1 MVGATL
7 DAIPIWRLL
16 KPMLPKN
23 LCLDKGCDYD
33 DPEQEARARGVKPQI
48 RRRGEPPLVGC
59 VGGKP
64 RPWVVER
71 TNVRW
76 HNNFHGLRIR
86 WERKAEHYGALVQ
99 LACAIITFQAA
110 ARESSRS

>member
-7 DAIPIWRLL
+7 DAIPIGGML
-16 KPMLPKN
+16 KPLLPKH
-23 LCLDKGCDYD
+23 LCLDKGYDYD
-33 DPEQEARARGVKPQI
+33 DPEQEARARGVKPHI

-59 VGGKP
+59 VRGKP
-64 RPWVVER
+64 RRWVVER
-71 TNVRW
+71 TNSW
-76 HNNFHGLRIR
+76 HNNFRGLRIR

-110 ARESSRS
+110 ARESDRS